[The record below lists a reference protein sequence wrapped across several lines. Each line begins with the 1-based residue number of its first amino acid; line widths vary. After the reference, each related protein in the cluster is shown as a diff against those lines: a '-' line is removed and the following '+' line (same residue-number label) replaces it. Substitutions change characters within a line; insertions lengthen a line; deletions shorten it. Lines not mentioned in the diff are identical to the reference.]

1 MKKPKFKLT
10 QRDETLEALV
20 AQTDHRTLGVWAK
33 ACAERVLPYF
43 EQALPEDARPRQA
56 LETLQAWIETG
67 HFSMAVIRGASL
79 GAHAAARDVGEDNPA
94 RSAARA
100 AGQAVATAHVRTH
113 APGAAL
119 TQQARH
125 RRCRRRAEAAVAAE
139 LAWQIRRLRALGAA
153 DRWAR
158 MSARHGLQRPP
169 DRQQPARCGPAAHAP
184 RTAGCCG

>member
-43 EQALPEDARPRQA
+43 EQAFPEDARPRQA

-67 HFSMAVIRGASL
+67 QFSMAVIRGASL

-119 TQQARH
+119 YAQQARH
-125 RRCRRRAEAAVAAE
+125 RAAAAKEAEAAVAG
-139 LAWQIRRLRALGAA
+139 LLRVARAA

-158 MSARHGLQRPP
+158 MRP
-169 DRQQPARCGPAAHAP
+169 GP
-184 RTAGCCG
+184 TGCSG